1 MWKNTTILLSVVLGV
16 SIFGL
21 VMLFST
27 SAIQARQQHGSELYY
42 VLRQGIAFLAGLV
55 ALGVTWAIDYRR
67 WRSLATP
74 LLGAA
79 AILLL
84 LVWAPGIGR
93 TVKGSSRWIVIG
105 GLSLQPSEF
114 AKLAVVIWLA
124 AWMDRNHRYAFEF
137 RRGLLIPLIV
147 LGMVLFLIF
156 AEPDYGTTLLLGA
169 VVFGI
174 LFVGGTRVL
183 YLLLAGVL
191 GSACFIAVLAHNPV
205 RMRRI
210 MAFLNPEK
218 YAEAE
223 AFQLLNA
230 IYAFVVGGGR
240 GVGLGQ
246 SMQKRW
252 YLPEAHTDFIFAII
266 GEELGVVASLG
277 LVLAFLTLL
286 WCGIRITYRAPD
298 HFGRLVALGLTILLT
313 LQAIINVAVVSGSMP
328 TKGLPLPFVSYGGT
342 SMVMSMA
349 MVGVLLNIAHQAARL
364 ERGGKAFFIRD
375 AVHQV

>member
-1 MWKNTTILLSVVLGV
+1 MWKTATILLGVVLGV

-27 SAIQARQQHGSELYY
+27 SSIQARQQHGSELYY
-42 VLRQGIAFLAGLV
+42 VLRQGIAFLVGLV
-55 ALGVTWAIDYRR
+55 ALGITWAIDYRR
-67 WRSLATP
+67 WRVLASP
-74 LLGAA
+74 LLVVAV
-79 AILLL
+79 ILLL
-84 LVWAPGIGR
+84 LVWTPGIGR
-93 TVKGSSRWIVIG
+93 TVKGSSRWIVCG
-105 GLSLQPSEF
+105 GFSLQPSEL
-114 AKLAVVIWLA
+114 AKFAVVIWLS
-124 AWMDRNHRYAFEF
+124 AWMDRIHRYAFEF
-137 RRGLLIPLIV
+137 RRGLLVPLIV
-147 LGMVLFLIF
+147 LGLVLLLIF
-156 AEPDYGTTLLLGA
+156 AEPDFGTTLLLAAVAFAILYAGGA
-169 VVFGI
+169 
-174 LFVGGTRVL
+174 RVL
-183 YLLLAGVL
+183 YLLAAGFL
-191 GSACFIAVLAHNPV
+191 GSVCFIAGLAYNPV

-266 GEELGVVASLG
+266 GEELGLVASLG

-298 HFGRLVALGLTILLT
+298 HFGRLVALGITILLT
-313 LQAIINVAVVSGSMP
+313 LQAIINVAVVTGSMP
-328 TKGLPLPFVSYGGT
+328 TKGLPLPFVSYGGS
-342 SMVMSMA
+342 SMVMSLAMA
-349 MVGVLLNIAHQAARL
+349 GVLLNIAHQAALL
-364 ERGGKAFFIRD
+364 EKGGKALFIRD
-375 AVHQV
+375 TVHQV